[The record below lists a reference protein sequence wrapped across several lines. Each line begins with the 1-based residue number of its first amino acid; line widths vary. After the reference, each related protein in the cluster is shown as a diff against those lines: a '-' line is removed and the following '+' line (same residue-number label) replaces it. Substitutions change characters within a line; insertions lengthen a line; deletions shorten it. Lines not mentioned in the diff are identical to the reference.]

1 MALAGDTIS
10 FVFARLGRQMDAAL
24 AEPLT
29 TSQQDRLIART
40 VARERRRL
48 LAFIRRWITDA
59 GEAEDVLQET
69 FYELVLAYRMMQPVE
84 QAGGWLLRVA
94 RNRII
99 DRFRRQRARPRQVGA
114 EAANAAQ
121 ADRGIED
128 LLPDADA
135 DPESALMREML
146 LAEVA
151 AALGELPPE
160 QRAVFIAHELEGVTF
175 RELAARSGVSIN
187 TLLSRKRYATQ
198 FLRERLQAAWHD
210 WLMT

>member
-1 MALAGDTIS
+1 MN
-10 FVFARLGRQMDAAL
+10 AAL

-114 EAANAAQ
+114 EAANVAQ

>member
-1 MALAGDTIS
+1 
-10 FVFARLGRQMDAAL
+10 MDAAL

-114 EAANAAQ
+114 EAANVAQ

-128 LLPDADA
+128 LLPDAGA

-160 QRAVFIAHELEGVTF
+160 QRAVFIAHELEGVSF

>member
-1 MALAGDTIS
+1 
-10 FVFARLGRQMDAAL
+10 MDAAL

-48 LAFIRRWITDA
+48 LAFIRRWISDA

-114 EAANAAQ
+114 EAADGARG
-121 ADRGIED
+121 DGGIED

-151 AALGELPPE
+151 AALAELPPE
-160 QRAVFIAHELEGVTF
+160 QRAVFIAHELEGVSF

>member
-1 MALAGDTIS
+1 MAVAGDTIS
-10 FVFARLGRQMDAAL
+10 FVFARLRRQMDAAL

-114 EAANAAQ
+114 EAANVAQ

>member
-1 MALAGDTIS
+1 
-10 FVFARLGRQMDAAL
+10 MDAAL

-99 DRFRRQRARPRQVGA
+99 DRFRRQRARPRHVGA
-114 EAANAAQ
+114 EAADVAQ
-121 ADRGIED
+121 GDRGIED
-128 LLPDADA
+128 LLPAADA

>member
-1 MALAGDTIS
+1 
-10 FVFARLGRQMDAAL
+10 MDAAL

-114 EAANAAQ
+114 EAANVAQ